1 MQGDP
6 RTSESHMAVLDGVQ
20 GGLAGAVQ
28 ERRCGDRFG
37 KETAA
42 HLVGWDGAN
51 PIPCTVCNV
60 GETGAFVFAS
70 DAPELSVGRR
80 YELVIDMD
88 LDAHRLGDLI
98 GDGCY
103 ATVIRTEIIEGEKIG
118 AGLRFDRPLML

>member
-1 MQGDP
+1 V
-6 RTSESHMAVLDGVQ
+6 VLDEAH

-28 ERRCGDRFG
+28 ERRGGDRFG
-37 KETAA
+37 KNTAA
-42 HLVGWDGAN
+42 HLVGWDGAS

-80 YELVIDMD
+80 YELVIDTD
-88 LDAHRLGDLI
+88 LDAQGLGDLI